1 MILEFGLSSVTI
13 RKDLMG
19 TIVGLALPYYSI
31 LISIYFSPVA
41 RTLFPVNDD
50 HVLRFLFEDNQK
62 IEPEWYCP
70 IIPMVL
76 VNGASGKNHCGLAQV

>member
-1 MILEFGLSSVTI
+1 MIMILEFGLLSVTI
-13 RKDLMG
+13 PGQGRKDHRG
-19 TIVGLALPYYSI
+19 TVELALPHYSI
-31 LISIYFSPVA
+31 LISIHFSPVA

-76 VNGASGKNHCGLAQV
+76 VNGASGKKNH